1 MTAYEH
7 VMQREILMTN
17 STSSE
22 MQATAATGNL
32 WQKGF
37 IAAVVATVINLIIFV
52 IGSLAG
58 GLAAQDMANPTVYT
72 PVPWFMVII
81 MTIIPILLGTAV
93 YWLLRRVLPNQA
105 TLILIVGALA
115 VALLSMWGPI
125 TSGETLLAKI
135 LLSVMHIV
143 AGVSLIWFMTR

>member
-105 TLILIVGALA
+105 TLIFIIGVLVL
-115 VALLSMWGPI
+115 VLLSLFTPI
-125 TSGETLLAKI
+125 TGGETLLAKS
-135 LLSVMHIV
+135 LLSMMHIV
-143 AGVSLIWFMTR
+143 AGASLVWFVTR

>member
-1 MTAYEH
+1 MT
-7 VMQREILMTN
+7 V
-17 STSSE
+17 STSSNT
-22 MQATAATGNL
+22 ATASGNL
-32 WQKGF
+32 WQNGL
-37 IAAVVATVINLIIFV
+37 IAAAVATVINLIVFV
-52 IGSLAG
+52 VGSLAG
-58 GLAAQDMANPTVYT
+58 GLTVQDMANPSVYT
-72 PVPWFMVII
+72 PVSWVAVII
-81 MTIIPILLGTAV
+81 MTVVPILLGTAV